1 MPSHLEEQSKDTIE
15 KRGDKYVLLSASGE
29 VLGEHDTREDA
40 EAHERAIAID
50 KARETADSEDWAY
63 TFDFAPFSDKVDSR
77 DANGFLRVRAT
88 VTAPGV
94 YAYRRDGKLRHELK
108 PANEIFAPLH
118 MASVHG
124 AVVTDEHP
132 PGAVAV
138 TPANSTEFQRGHSIS
153 PPVQTPDGM
162 DVDLVVTDGSL
173 IEDAESG
180 RRKGVSLGM
189 RNTFDHTPG
198 VWTAPDGSKHP
209 YEVIQTNMVTN
220 HIAIVSTPRV
230 TSAQLH
236 LDSLAQDDTE
246 EQHMDKATLTI
257 DGAEFEVDKTVASIV
272 KADQGRRDV
281 ALKTVQSK
289 LDEATKSYD
298 SQTEELDKVK
308 KERDGFEGERDA
320 LKEQIASA
328 DAVDLD
334 ALVLERTS
342 FLEKVR
348 TVMPDDKL
356 KPMLES
362 KSTNAEIMKLTCDAH
377 DIPTDGKSEG
387 YIEARFDVLVAS
399 KTTSND
405 DELLQSG
412 LHPVAHTN
420 DSSILKDQNDALAA
434 ARAKRAGKKAS

>member
-15 KRGDKYVLLSASGE
+15 KREDKYVLLSASGE

-50 KARETADSEDWAY
+50 KARKTADSEDWAY
-63 TFDFAPFSDKVDSR
+63 TFDFAPFSDKLSSR
-77 DANGFLRVRAT
+77 DSNGFLRARST

-94 YAYRRDGKLRHELK
+94 YAYVRDGKTRNELK
-108 PANEIFAPLH
+108 PAEEIFSPLH

-124 AVVTDEHP
+124 AVVTNEHP
-132 PGAVAV
+132 AGAVAV
-138 TPANSTEFQRGHSIS
+138 TPDNAPEFQRGHSIS
-153 PPVQTPDGM
+153 FPVQTPDGM
-162 DVDLVVTDGSL
+162 DVDLVLTDGGL

-180 RRKGVSLGM
+180 RKTGVSLGM

-209 YEVIQTNMVTN
+209 YEVTQTNMVTN

-246 EQHMDKATLTI
+246 EEHMDKVTLTI
-257 DGAEFEVDKTVASIV
+257 DGADFEVDKNTASFV
-272 KADQGRRDV
+272 KAHLGRLAKDHT
-281 ALKTVQSK
+281 ALQTK
-289 LDEATKSYD
+289 LDEATTSYD
-298 SQTEELDKVK
+298 SLTEEKDGIA
-308 KERDGFEGERDA
+308 KERDKFEGERDA
-320 LKEQIASA
+320 LKEQIKTA

-334 ALVLERTS
+334 ALVLKRTS

-348 TVMPDDKL
+348 TVLPEDKL
-356 KPMLES
+356 KPMLAE
-362 KSTNAEIMKLTCDAH
+362 KKTDLEIMQLTCDAH
-377 DIPTDGKSEG
+377 DINTKDRNEG
-387 YIEARFDVLVAS
+387 YIEARFDMLVEG

-405 DELLQSG
+405 DELLQAAI
-412 LHPVAHTN
+412 HPGVHTS
-420 DSSILKDQNDALAA
+420 DSSILKGQNDMLAA
-434 ARAKRAGKKAS
+434 ARAGKSKAS